1 MQAPE
6 HLIETKHD
14 DHIHDCAWDYYARR
28 LATASSDRT
37 VKIWAVDGGAH
48 ALEATLTGHDGPVWE
63 VAWAHPQ
70 YGAVLASCSYDGS
83 VRVSREDRPG
93 IWSLSHVW
101 SAGGAAAAVS
111 VNAIEWAPIGL
122 GGLVLACASSDGYV
136 TVLRHDEQ
144 TAEWSTLRFLAC
156 QLGCNSVSWAPTGVV
171 CGCLEDGSPAMRL
184 ATGGCDNRVAVWR
197 GRAPDAATGEI
208 AFDPEPVANEG
219 KLHKAWVRD
228 VAFAPF
234 YGAPQAVFASC
245 SEDKSVYVWC
255 RGDAESKWV
264 PTKVNIFDA
273 PAWRVNWSVTGNIM
287 AVASGDDD
295 VSLWKESLTNE
306 WHQLAKPEPA
316 GEPAQVGY

>member
-1 MQAPE
+1 MQQPE
-6 HLIETKHD
+6 HVIETKHD

-70 YGAVLASCSYDGS
+70 YGAVLASCSYDGTA
-83 VRVSREDRPG
+83 RVYREDRPG
-93 IWSLSHVW
+93 AWSLAHTW
-101 SAGGAAAAVS
+101 AAGGAQGAVS
-111 VNAIEWAPIGL
+111 VNSIEWAPSGL
-122 GGLVLACASSDGYV
+122 GTLALACAASDGYV
-136 TVLRHDEQ
+136 TVLRHDSQ
-144 TAEWSTLRFLAC
+144 TNEWAPARFLASP
-156 QLGCNSVSWAPTGVV
+156 LGCNAVSWAPTGVL
-171 CGCLEDGSPAMRL
+171 GALNADGAPALRL
-184 ATGGCDNRVAVWR
+184 ATGGCDNKVAVWR
-197 GRAPDAATGEI
+197 SAAGADGAAT
-208 AFDPEPVANEG
+208 FDPEPVAHDG
-219 KLHKAWVRD
+219 KLHKASVRD

-255 RGDAESKWV
+255 RADMESKWV

-273 PAWRVNWSVTGNIM
+273 PVWRVSWSVTGNIL
-287 AVASGDDD
+287 AVSAGDDD

-306 WHQLAKPEPA
+306 WHPLAKPELAAAPA
-316 GEPAQVGY
+316 N